1 MRTISQEEKYV
12 RAQKRVKDIMGFYTH
27 LIASFIII
35 PFIIFINLDGSPEF
49 HWFWIFIGAWT
60 LGVLIH
66 WINVFGFSKMTVKK
80 EWEQKK
86 LKEFI
91 GEENNTI
98 NMTSNKDYSQEL
110 QYIKAKK
117 KVEAVKGFYV
127 HLIVTLISAPIVIW
141 VNFEFAP
148 GFHFFWYAVGG
159 MTISIFFHWLGVFG
173 FSYLGLGKDWEDR
186 KIQELM
192 QSDNF

>member
-1 MRTISQEEKYV
+1 MRAISREEKYI

-27 LIASFIII
+27 LIASFIIV

-110 QYIKAKK
+110 QYIRVKK
-117 KVEAVKGFYV
+117 RVEAVKGFYI
-127 HLIVTLISAPIVIW
+127 HLIVMLFSAPLVILSLI
-141 VNFEFAP
+141 
-148 GFHFFWYAVGG
+148 H
-159 MTISIFFHWLGVFG
+159 I
-173 FSYLGLGKDWEDR
+173 
-186 KIQELM
+186 
-192 QSDNF
+192 